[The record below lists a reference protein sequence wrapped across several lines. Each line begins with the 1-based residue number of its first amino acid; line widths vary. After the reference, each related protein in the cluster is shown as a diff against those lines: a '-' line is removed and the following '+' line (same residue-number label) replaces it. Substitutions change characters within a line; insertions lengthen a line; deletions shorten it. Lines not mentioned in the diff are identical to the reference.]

1 MSVVGGSFDA
11 AFDPA
16 VLQVCSALLAVPF
29 LALGAAKVAAVP
41 AMRERAAHVG
51 FTVSSYRAIGAAEVL
66 AGLALLAARWW
77 PVPALAAL
85 GGLVLLM
92 VGAVVVHVR
101 NGDPR
106 PAWLP
111 AAVLGALSG
120 ALTCA
125 LGAAVLLA

>member
-1 MSVVGGSFDA
+1 MSAFGGSVDV
-11 AFDPA
+11 AFDPG
-16 VLQVCSALLAVPF
+16 VLQVCAAVLAVPF

-51 FTVSSYRAIGAAEVL
+51 FSVASYRAIGAAEVL
-66 AGLALLAARWW
+66 AGLALLAARGW

-106 PAWLP
+106 PAWMP

-120 ALTCA
+120 AL
-125 LGAAVLLA
+125 GAAVLLA